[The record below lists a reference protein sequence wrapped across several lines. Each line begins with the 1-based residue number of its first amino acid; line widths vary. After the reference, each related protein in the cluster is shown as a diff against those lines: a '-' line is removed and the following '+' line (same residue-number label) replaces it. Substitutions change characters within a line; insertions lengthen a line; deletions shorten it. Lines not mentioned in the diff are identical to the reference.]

1 MSETT
6 MWVIFAVVIT
16 FMLVLDL
23 GVFHR
28 RAHTVSFR
36 EALVWSI
43 IWITLALVF
52 NGGVYWWKG
61 SRAGLEFLTAYLIEK
76 SLSVDNIFVFLVIF
90 SYFHV
95 PSAYQHRV
103 LFWGVLGALMSRA
116 VFIAAGIQLLQAF
129 HWMLYVFGGFL
140 IVTGVRMAVQHDK
153 KVDVQNNP
161 VIRAARRLFRVTEGY
176 QGQRFFVRQQGLLFA
191 TPLFVVLLLV
201 EFTDLAFAID
211 SIPAVLAV
219 SRDPFIV
226 YTSNVFAI
234 LGLRSLYFCL
244 AGFAT
249 LFAYLHYGLAAI
261 LVFVGAKMMISE
273 VYKVPTP
280 VSFSFIALSLAVS
293 VGVSLIKVR
302 RSSQTTLAE
311 HPVEES

>member
-1 MSETT
+1 MSETA
-6 MWVIFAVVIT
+6 MWVIFAALIT

-36 EALVWSI
+36 EALIWSI
-43 IWITLALVF
+43 IWITLALLF

-61 SRAGLEFLTAYLIEK
+61 ARAGLEFLTAYLIEK

-103 LFWGVLGALMSRA
+103 LFWGVLGALVFRA
-116 VFIAAGIQLLQAF
+116 VFIATGIQLLQAF

-140 IVTGVRMAVQHDK
+140 IVTGIRMAVQHDK

-161 VIRAARRLFRVTEGY
+161 VIRATRRLFRVTESY

-244 AGFAT
+244 AGFAS

-261 LVFVGAKMMISE
+261 LVFVGAKMMVSE

-280 VSFSFIALSLAVS
+280 VSLSFIALALAVS
-293 VGVSLIKVR
+293 VGISIVKAP
-302 RSSQTTLAE
+302 RSRQMTAE
-311 HPVEES
+311 KQPTEGS

>member
-103 LFWGVLGALMSRA
+103 LFWGVLGALMFRA

>member
-103 LFWGVLGALMSRA
+103 LFWGVLGALMFRA

-302 RSSQTTLAE
+302 RSSQTTLAG